1 MLSIDQQNILFSPSV
16 TTNQPI
22 PSQTYIMDKSAT
34 TFTIINELIPD
45 DQVRRK
51 LFDVLKNIKPM
62 KTRNNGTSVHLTGF
76 GKEYLVELIHMT
88 YGGVKQDDVL
98 TIGNTVFKS
107 NATTSVGGHDDNEQE
122 VPEDLV
128 VCVDQHLSRY
138 QVEHP
143 HKRRRVSMS
152 LNQEMA
158 DEFRTLVKY
167 N

>member
-1 MLSIDQQNILFSPSV
+1 
-16 TTNQPI
+16 
-22 PSQTYIMDKSAT
+22 MDKSET

-62 KTRNNGTSVHLTGF
+62 KTRNNGVRVHLTGF
-76 GKEYLVELIHMT
+76 GNGKESLVELIHMT

-107 NATTSVGGHDDNEQE
+107 NATNNDEQE
-122 VPEDLV
+122 VPDLV
-128 VCVDQHLSRY
+128 VCVDQNLSKY
-138 QVEHP
+138 QVEHR
-143 HKRRRVSMS
+143 HKRRRVSVS

-158 DEFRTLVKY
+158 DEFRIMVKY